1 MSSFGSTTDFS
12 DVLKFHNLSVS
23 TKQHLSKVYIMLSAL
38 VAACAVG
45 SFLSVFYSLGG
56 AGTGLLGFICL
67 IYVAATDL
75 KSSARLPVLLL
86 FGLLE
91 GMSIGPLVNLALT
104 IDPSIITTALFAT
117 LGIFACF
124 SFAALYS
131 DTRSAL
137 YLGGILS
144 SGLTLL
150 CILSLFTML
159 FGMRSEL
166 LFNVQLYCGLFIFM
180 GYVVYDTQMII
191 VRVERGEKDY
201 YMHALNLF
209 LDLVQIFVRIII
221 ILIKNSK
228 KNDKD

>member
-1 MSSFGSTTDFS
+1 MSSFGPATDFS

-23 TKQHLSKVYIMLSAL
+23 TKQHLSKVYVMLSAL
-38 VAACAVG
+38 IGACALG
-45 SFLSVFYSLGG
+45 SFLNVSYHYGG
-56 AGTGLLGFICL
+56 TGTGLLGFFCL
-67 IYVAATDL
+67 LYVFSTDL
-75 KSSARLPVLLL
+75 KSSGRLSALLL

-91 GMSIGPLVNLALT
+91 GMTIGPLINLALE
-104 IDPSIITTALFAT
+104 IDPSIIATALFAS
-117 LGIFACF
+117 LGIFTCF